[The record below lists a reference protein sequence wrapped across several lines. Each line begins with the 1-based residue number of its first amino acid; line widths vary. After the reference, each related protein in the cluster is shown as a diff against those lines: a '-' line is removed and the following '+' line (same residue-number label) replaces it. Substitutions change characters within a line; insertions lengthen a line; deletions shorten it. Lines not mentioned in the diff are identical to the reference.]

1 MLFDKTWPQLDQIT
15 EFSSELSSTQVKVLL
30 NTVSLL
36 ECERN
41 TLINTISDLRQLLH
55 RISAEQERES
65 KRRQRNIH
73 LHQQE
78 INSLQK
84 ALKTSETHSASFKCL
99 ASYWRENLQ

>member
-1 MLFDKTWPQLDQIT
+1 MLFDKTWPQLNKIT
-15 EFSSELSSTQVKVLL
+15 EFSSESSSTQVKILM

-55 RISAEQERES
+55 RISVEQERES

-73 LHQQE
+73 LQE
-78 INSLQK
+78 IDRLKK
-84 ALKTSETHSASFKCL
+84 ALKTSEIYSASFKCL
-99 ASYWRENLQ
+99 ASYWRENLH